1 MPTQNQS
8 SLISSI
14 YNSRNNIIDHMNLQG
29 FNVSDYSNFSINEI
43 NTMAASDQLDMLFE
57 MPDRKSYIR
66 YFIKKPIRLPIV
78 EEIVDDLFNIEEV
91 LTPVDTLYII
101 VKDDINDSMV
111 GKLNHLWEKDGI
123 FIVMINIDRLQFN
136 ILDHTLVPP
145 HRIMSSDEIN
155 NMKQKYN
162 ISANTEL
169 PEISRYDPVA
179 QVIGMRP
186 TDVCEI
192 SRTSKTSIDSKYYR
206 ICV

>member
-1 MPTQNQS
+1 
-8 SLISSI
+8 
-14 YNSRNNIIDHMNLQG
+14 MNLQG

>member
-145 HRIMSSDEIN
+145 HRIMSSDEID